1 LYTSETVQDETTKF
15 TPDLTKKY
23 ILGKLENGE
32 FVPYNDSYVDLVT
45 DMPTT
50 TTTNISQF
58 VHLIELLGNGRVWMG
73 ANYSKSVWYSSKDSQ
88 VYKIVDKPG
97 LAHTVSVAFNG
108 RNRLVW
114 TITLNDTS
122 FSGELVCFLLGFTYL
137 NSNKT
142 STQKSHY
149 FGVVSFENGV
159 GTYSEFYGQSYYG
172 FVLSYTEIDP
182 HWKVGYV
189 DPNYTAIS
197 IQDGAEYTIVPYFDY
212 DSSKT
217 YTVIKYFTSSTSTV
231 GLNATGLS
239 VHVRSGW
246 TYASLLNNSGSAI
259 SIQRFIYSIE

>member
-1 LYTSETVQDETTKF
+1 
-15 TPDLTKKY
+15 
-23 ILGKLENGE
+23 
-32 FVPYNDSYVDLVT
+32 
-45 DMPTT
+45 
-50 TTTNISQF
+50 
-58 VHLIELLGNGRVWMG
+58 
-73 ANYSKSVWYSSKDSQ
+73 
-88 VYKIVDKPG
+88 VDKPG
-97 LAHTVSVAFNG
+97 LAHTVSVAFDG